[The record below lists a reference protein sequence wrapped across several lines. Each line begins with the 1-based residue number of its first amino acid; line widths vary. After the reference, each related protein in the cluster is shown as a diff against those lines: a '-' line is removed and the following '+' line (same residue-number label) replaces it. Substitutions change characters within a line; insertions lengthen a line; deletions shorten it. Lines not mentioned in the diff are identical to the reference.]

1 MRAPRRWRRGR
12 RGVRWW
18 RVLCVGGRQGC
29 GRRVAHARLS
39 SRRVVEG
46 DDVLGRSL
54 VPPTE
59 RRGPRRHRN
68 HVWPRPTVPPLAL
81 LCVRLPSPSP
91 NRNRSASAFP
101 QAKVVQEVA
110 LAQVL
115 PRAHALCPA
124 VLQED
129 ADWSASVD
137 DLLPA
142 ARQMPTPAVHRTSYM
157 SSPGRPGAGA
167 LSQRP
172 SRRLPR
178 TRTRHGWP
186 LDRRR
191 WCKQPMPKQVT
202 RRRCTLCL

>member
-1 MRAPRRWRRGR
+1 MCDANAPSDRCTFGTITWQNMKGGEALRAAGAPRRP
-12 RGVRWW
+12 
-18 RVLCVGGRQGC
+18 
-29 GRRVAHARLS
+29 S
-39 SRRVVEG
+39 SE
-46 DDVLGRSL
+46 
-54 VPPTE
+54 PWCPETE
-59 RRGPRRHRN
+59 CRGPRRHRN

-142 ARQMPTPAVHRTSYM
+142 ARQMPTPAVHRTLYM
-157 SSPGRPGAGA
+157 SSPGLIRADNFA
-167 LSQRP
+167 
-172 SRRLPR
+172 
-178 TRTRHGWP
+178 
-186 LDRRR
+186 
-191 WCKQPMPKQVT
+191 
-202 RRRCTLCL
+202 

>member
-1 MRAPRRWRRGR
+1 MTPGLVLSPRGGGSAAGCWRT
-12 RGVRWW
+12 
-18 RVLCVGGRQGC
+18 
-29 GRRVAHARLS
+29 AAAS
-39 SRRVVEG
+39 SE
-46 DDVLGRSL
+46 
-54 VPPTE
+54 PWCPETE

-191 WCKQPMPKQVT
+191 WCKRPMPKQVT